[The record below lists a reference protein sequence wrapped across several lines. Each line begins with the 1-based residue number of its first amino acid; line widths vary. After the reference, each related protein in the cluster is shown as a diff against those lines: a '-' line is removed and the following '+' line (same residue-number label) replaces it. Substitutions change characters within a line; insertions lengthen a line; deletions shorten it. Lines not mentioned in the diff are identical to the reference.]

1 MALKD
6 ILVHV
11 DNTRACGARVG
22 AAVELAR
29 THGAHLTGVY
39 IVPVLTIPVYAEAQ
53 IGLEVLQAQQDAVQ
67 SRARAAE
74 KRFREASDRAGLSG
88 EWRVE
93 KGEAARILGLHA
105 RYVDLVVIGQVE
117 RDDPEWLD
125 TGLPDKVVLESGRPV
140 LIIPYIGASQPI
152 GNRVMV
158 AWNATR
164 EAVRAA
170 NDALGFM
177 ERAAKV
183 KVLTINPPADDVD
196 DGDIACADI
205 CLHLARHGINAEAQS
220 MQAEDIEVGD
230 LLLSRVNDESVDL
243 LVMGAYGHSRFREI
257 VLSGVTRH
265 LLHHM
270 TIPVLM
276 SH

>member
-11 DNTRACGARVG
+11 DNTRACGTRIG

-29 THGAHLTGVY
+29 RHGAHLTGLY
-39 IVPVLTIPVYAEAQ
+39 TVPILPVPLYAEVQ
-53 IGLEVLQAQQDAVQ
+53 IGLEVLQVQHDAAW

-93 KGEAARILGLHA
+93 EGEAASILGLHA
-105 RYVDLVVIGQVE
+105 RYVDLVVIGQVD
-117 RDDPEWLD
+117 RDDPEWVD
-125 TGLPDKVVLESGRPV
+125 ARLPDKVVLESGRPV
-140 LIIPYIGASQPI
+140 LIIPYIGVSQPI
-152 GNRVMV
+152 GKHVMV

-164 EAVRAA
+164 EAVRAT

-177 ERAAKV
+177 ARAEKV
-183 KVLTINPPADDVD
+183 EVLTINPPADDVG
-196 DGDIACADI
+196 DGEIPGADI

-220 MQAEDIEVGD
+220 MQAEDIQVGD
-230 LLLSRVNDESVDL
+230 LLLSRVSDESVDL
-243 LVMGAYGHSRFREI
+243 LVMGAYGHSRLREI

-270 TIPVLM
+270 TVPVLM